1 MQTLFPEQKQMST
14 LSFLPAAK
22 KTSTKVRR
30 KTTLQVQGLCCL
42 VFSKL
47 QQTFSDRSAKT
58 LTFMT
63 VIFLKSSITVIFYH
77 LTFCYSYKFVN
88 FKGREMLRYCVIVVD
103 HVTCSRCIVF
113 LIWSLKVSVI
123 LTKSGSYLS
132 KQSQMGKCPILL
144 A

>member
-1 MQTLFPEQKQMST
+1 
-14 LSFLPAAK
+14 
-22 KTSTKVRR
+22 
-30 KTTLQVQGLCCL
+30 
-42 VFSKL
+42 
-47 QQTFSDRSAKT
+47 
-58 LTFMT
+58 MT

-144 A
+144 ACSNIEEVCIYVSVLLFYLLSHSSPCFSSTHFAAIARKLINKTVFLLFQGCLKGRTK